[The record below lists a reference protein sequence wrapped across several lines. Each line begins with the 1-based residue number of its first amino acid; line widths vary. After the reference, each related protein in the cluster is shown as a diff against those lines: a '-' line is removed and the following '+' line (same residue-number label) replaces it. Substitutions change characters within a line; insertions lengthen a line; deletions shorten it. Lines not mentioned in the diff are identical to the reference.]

1 MRQLEQR
8 QRQAEQ
14 RQAERQHS
22 VDRCKDLMQRNES
35 ALQQLRVASES
46 ATARQEQ
53 QLDNLQA
60 TLHMLESRLTTL
72 TPRFEEIAELRAR
85 NEALQRRLAEAT
97 AQRSGESLAGATE
110 QALETLRCRVESLER
125 RVMRVTAPA
134 GRARTSPAPVPLA
147 ALQQQVAEGSEGSK
161 ESKEK
166 VEDDHYMPRLRR
178 AFATPK
184 LPSFMVKAV
193 MSRPREQTE
202 LICTLPPYSHM

>member
-97 AQRSGESLAGATE
+97 AQRSGEGAGAGDAAVPRGE
-110 QALETLRCRVESLER
+110 SGETRDARDGAGGESEDATGAGAAGGAAAAGGGGVEG
-125 RVMRVTAPA
+125 V
-134 GRARTSPAPVPLA
+134 
-147 ALQQQVAEGSEGSK
+147 EGEGGG
-161 ESKEK
+161 
-166 VEDDHYMPRLRR
+166 
-178 AFATPK
+178 
-184 LPSFMVKAV
+184 
-193 MSRPREQTE
+193 
-202 LICTLPPYSHM
+202 

>member
-1 MRQLEQR
+1 
-8 QRQAEQ
+8 
-14 RQAERQHS
+14 
-22 VDRCKDLMQRNES
+22 MQRNES

-72 TPRFEEIAELRAR
+72 TPRFEEITELRAR

-134 GRARTSPAPVPLA
+134 GRARTPPAPVPLA

-161 ESKEK
+161 GSKEK

>member
-1 MRQLEQR
+1 M
-8 QRQAEQ
+8 
-14 RQAERQHS
+14 
-22 VDRCKDLMQRNES
+22 DRCKDLMQRNES

-72 TPRFEEIAELRAR
+72 TPRFEEITELRAR

-110 QALETLRCRVESLER
+110 QALEALRCRVESLER

-134 GRARTSPAPVPLA
+134 GRARTLAAPVPLA
-147 ALQQQVAEGSEGSK
+147 ALQQQVAEGSEG
-161 ESKEK
+161 SKEK